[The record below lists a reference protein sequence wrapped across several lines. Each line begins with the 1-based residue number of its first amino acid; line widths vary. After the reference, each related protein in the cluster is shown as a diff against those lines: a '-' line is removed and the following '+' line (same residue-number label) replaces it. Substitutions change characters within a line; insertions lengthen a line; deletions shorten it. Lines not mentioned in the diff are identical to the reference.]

1 MTERTLFYAVG
12 MVLGFAIGGGIG
24 SSFVERFGRRK
35 VLPYLLAFSIV
46 TGLVLGWAINEW
58 LAFYRASA
66 TLGF

>member
-24 SSFVERFGRRK
+24 PSFVERFGRRK
-35 VLPYLLAFSIV
+35 VLPYLVAFSV
-46 TGLVLGWAINEW
+46 ASGLVLGWAINEW

-66 TLGF
+66 TLSF